1 MLRGLCVSG
10 GPASSATL
18 AAQGATPLCVFAPVN
33 PGISRRGALAY
44 RGIHSFSTMPFR
56 VPQRPGTRIVRAD
69 VPTGEAF
76 RTRESSVGVGANS
89 PGQAHS
95 CSDASLAPSAMGL
108 NLAQVTL
115 GCTVSCARADVE
127 NPQSVPAST
136 FSRPTSSA

>member
-33 PGISRRGALAY
+33 LGISRRGALAY

-56 VPQRPGTRIVRAD
+56 VPQRAGTRIVRAD

-115 GCTVSCARADVE
+115 GCTVSCARANVE